1 QKLSWPNSVHRLA
14 SYNAYSHKEDHVR
27 YRSYRQPWFQTLPTE
42 GNWLLKGLKQTT
54 ILRWDVGSLQQ
65 LWSLPQWERQTEELW
80 REDLLDQVL

>member
-1 QKLSWPNSVHRLA
+1 MQL
-14 SYNAYSHKEDHVR
+14 
-27 YRSYRQPWFQTLPTE
+27 RQPRTITSATGLTGNPGSRPPTE